1 MWTPEI
7 NQMLDDIVAI
17 DQYDEKRKLACVCI
31 VERMLVL
38 RENGGR
44 VVGGH
49 QVIKGTNKNFGPGKW
64 NQKRTKYEC
73 SCGNCGTFLDV
84 GAVCWVTVGESP
96 RCLDCGRPP
105 AEQPV
110 EQTA

>member
-1 MWTPEI
+1 MWTNEI

-38 RENGGR
+38 RESAPP
-44 VVGGH
+44 V
-49 QVIKGTNKNFGPGKW
+49 KGTSTHFGPGKW

-73 SCGNCGTFLDV
+73 SCGGCGTFIDIGTL
-84 GAVCWVTVGESP
+84 CWVTVGESP
-96 RCLDCGRPP
+96 RCMKCGRPV
-105 AEQPV
+105 V
-110 EQTA
+110 EPELA